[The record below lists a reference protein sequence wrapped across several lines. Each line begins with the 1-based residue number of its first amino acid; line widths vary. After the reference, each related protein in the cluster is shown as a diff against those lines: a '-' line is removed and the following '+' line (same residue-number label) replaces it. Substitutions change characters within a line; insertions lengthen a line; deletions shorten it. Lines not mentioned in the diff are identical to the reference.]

1 MNYVK
6 LFNING
12 VDTKQVACIE
22 LQGAPNAATEG
33 AVGVLGMDVTSPTH
47 EVYRCVAVEGS
58 VYKWELLSA
67 GMSIISATITGQ
79 GGESKT
85 FPYDKLRIPK
95 NYLIKPGDLILDKEG
110 YLYQI
115 ASLGADGCN
124 STYCGTHIGGMA
136 SGDKDYTLS
145 LRDGKL
151 RLVTESG
158 NVVSKVDQVMVDG
171 NTLCRDESDG
181 TTVVRAVKTIND
193 TSLRIFVGEREEY
206 ESLSEEQKNS
216 LFAIFTDDNSRQD
229 IINEITDKLEDG
241 RIKVGK
247 ARGDMYGNDFTDT
260 YLRINANSEAY
271 GEGDPVSGVEIHAH
285 HAKPSYYHIRWET
298 DQTSIDFGVIR
309 WDGEKTVYSPVSIL
323 RSISGGLQHFAVKI
337 RFDYD
342 MGIYK
347 IGIASIVMFNNST
360 GVETECTVENST
372 LYVQNL
378 TDVPMS
384 E

>member
-6 LFNING
+6 LFSING

-136 SGDKDYTLS
+136 SGDKDYALVVK
-145 LRDGKL
+145 DGQLK
-151 RLVTESG
+151 LVTESG
-158 NVVSKVDQVMVDG
+158 VVLGKADYMTADD
-171 NTLCRDESDG
+171 NTITRDANGVGTVRGLKTIRG
-181 TTVVRAVKTIND
+181 TT
-193 TSLRIFVGEREEY
+193 LRLFVGTRAEY
-206 ESLSEEQKNS
+206 MALSDEQKYG
-216 LFAIFTDDNSRQD
+216 LFAIITDDTALDDVNGRIAGLVQSLEEGGVVVRD
-229 IINEITDKLEDG
+229 AKYLVTPDSLDLIYITDLDAG
-241 RIKVGK
+241 HWIPISPNQILIATIANVGSTTVLYTGYTSYSGLMVDAHGTMCRIMVDY
-247 ARGDMYGNDFTDT
+247 RSDT
-260 YLRINANSEAY
+260 TAMVYFQKYESGTWNNKPGGIQYRIIE
-271 GEGDPVSGVEIHAH
+271 EVV
-285 HAKPSYYHIRWET
+285 
-298 DQTSIDFGVIR
+298 
-309 WDGEKTVYSPVSIL
+309 
-323 RSISGGLQHFAVKI
+323 
-337 RFDYD
+337 
-342 MGIYK
+342 
-347 IGIASIVMFNNST
+347 
-360 GVETECTVENST
+360 
-372 LYVQNL
+372 
-378 TDVPMS
+378 
-384 E
+384 